1 MFEEFARKQ
10 KTFYYFLDH
19 KKRETLLILCRR
31 IVIMSKVLSKFRALL
46 QVS

>member
-19 KKRETLLILCRR
+19 KKGARLNARE
-31 IVIMSKVLSKFRALL
+31 S
-46 QVS
+46 